1 MTPTAD
7 PQSSISPER
16 LEANRRNAQQSTGPK
31 TEEGKQRSRLNASR
45 HGLTAQ
51 VRLLP
56 EAERL
61 AAEAFMKPII
71 EGFSPV
77 GSHETLLARSIA
89 EAHWRLVRARAMEEN
104 LFAIHIAN
112 YADHSLAGD
121 DPQIADAIHMAQAFA
136 EQTAAFD
143 RLTMYEQR
151 IRRGMERDFKLLE
164 AARKERMAAEA
175 KALEEAKLLFQSA
188 QQNGETFDPAAEA
201 LENGGFVYPIDRL
214 QAATRRDYRLS
225 KAQPQAGPKEPA
237 SNSTQDRL
245 LRSLLGQVA

>member
-31 TEEGKQRSRLNASR
+31 TEDGKQRSRLNASR

-56 EAERL
+56 EPERL
-61 AAEAFMKPII
+61 AAEAFMKPIV

-77 GSHETLLARSIA
+77 GSHETLLARGIA
-89 EAHWRLVRARAMEEN
+89 EAHWRLARARAWEEN
-104 LFAIHIAN
+104 LF
-112 YADHSLAGD
+112 
-121 DPQIADAIHMAQAFA
+121 AIHMAQAFA
-136 EQTAAFD
+136 EQSADFD

-151 IRRGMERDFKLLE
+151 IRRGMERDLKLLE
-164 AARKERMAAEA
+164 AARKERMTAEA
-175 KALEEAKLLFQSA
+175 KALEESKLLFQSA

-214 QAATRRDYRLS
+214 RAAIRRDQRLLQVRSAATLA
-225 KAQPQAGPKEPA
+225 KPA
-237 SNSTQDRL
+237 SASAYSGL
-245 LRSLLGQVA
+245 LQSLLAA

>member
-7 PQSSISPER
+7 PQSTISPER
-16 LEANRRNAQQSTGPK
+16 REANRQNAKHSTGPK

-61 AAEAFMKPII
+61 AAEAFMKPIVA
-71 EGFSPV
+71 GFSPV
-77 GSHETLLARSIA
+77 GEHETLLARGIA
-89 EAHWRLVRARAMEEN
+89 EAHWRLARARAMEEN

-121 DPQIADAIHMAQAFA
+121 NPQIADAIHMAQAFA
-136 EQTAAFD
+136 NQSADFD

-151 IRRGMERDFKLLE
+151 IRRGMERDLKLLE
-164 AARKERMAAEA
+164 SARKERMAAEA
-175 KALEEAKLLFQSA
+175 KALEEAKLLFEA
-188 QQNGETFDPAAEA
+188 AEQNGETFDPEAEA
-201 LENGGFVYPIDRL
+201 RENGGFVYPIERL
-214 QAATRRDYRLS
+214 QALIRRDR
-225 KAQPQAGPKEPA
+225 
-237 SNSTQDRL
+237 RL
-245 LRSLLGQVA
+245 LKARPVANLPGRASAAAYSGLLESLLAA

>member
-1 MTPTAD
+1 MTPTPD
-7 PQSSISPER
+7 PQSPISPER
-16 LEANRRNAQQSTGPK
+16 LEANRQNAKHSTGPR

-61 AAEAFMKPII
+61 AAEAFMQPII

-77 GSHETLLARSIA
+77 GSHETLLARGIA
-89 EAHWRLVRARAMEEN
+89 EAHWRLARARAIEEN

-136 EQTAAFD
+136 EKTKQFD
-143 RLTMYEQR
+143 LLTMYEQR
-151 IRRGMERDFKLLE
+151 IRRGMERDLKLLN
-164 AARKERMAAEA
+164 AAQKERIAAEA
-175 KALEEAKLLFQSA
+175 KAFEEAKLLFEA
-188 QQNGETFDPAAEA
+188 AEQNGDAYDPAAEA
-201 LENGGFVYPIDRL
+201 LQNGGFVYPIERL
-214 QAATRRDYRLS
+214 QGAIHRDR
-225 KAQPQAGPKEPA
+225 
-237 SNSTQDRL
+237 RL
-245 LRSLLGQVA
+245 LQARPAAKSAKHASASPYSGLLESLLAA